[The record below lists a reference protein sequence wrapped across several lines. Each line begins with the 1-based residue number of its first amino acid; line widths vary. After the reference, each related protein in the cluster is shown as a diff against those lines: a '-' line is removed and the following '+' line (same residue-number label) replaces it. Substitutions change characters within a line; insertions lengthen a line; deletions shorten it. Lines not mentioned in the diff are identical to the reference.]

1 MISRSHSLPPI
12 LYMYLGS
19 LFAMAALIAP
29 RIAG

>member
-1 MISRSHSLPPI
+1 MINRNHSLPPI

-19 LFAMAALIAP
+19 LFAMAAIIVP